1 MMVREETADDTRDI
15 YEIDLL
21 ALLTKQAWVKKE
33 KGKFRFSRLYQ
44 MVGEVNKIVSDKLI
58 GDV

>member
-1 MMVREETADDTRDI
+1 M
-15 YEIDLL
+15 
-21 ALLTKQAWVKKE
+21 KKE

-58 GDV
+58 GDVWVMLPGNSDGKESACSVRDLG